1 MREED
6 LTVKQALI
14 DAGFGDQPATCRG
27 DLYWMLTTLMQTD
40 SVKYEDLV
48 DRLRLILSS
57 ADALDTK
64 VELAKLKALHKVI
77 KACPDCGKRPRI
89 LSGLIPGTGEG
100 EVACLHEED
109 VTMRRG
115 ETLADAIANWNSDDW
130 TLGVVRAVYEITG

>member
-14 DAGFGDQPATCRG
+14 DAGLGDQPATCRG
-27 DLYWMLTTLMQTD
+27 DLYWTLTTLMQTD
-40 SVKYEDLV
+40 SVKYVDFV
-48 DRLRLILSS
+48 DRLRVILSS
-57 ADALDTK
+57 ADALDTEL
-64 VELAKLKALHKVI
+64 ELAKLKALHKVI
-77 KACPDCGKRPRI
+77 KACPDCGKRPSF

-109 VTMRRG
+109 VTMQRG